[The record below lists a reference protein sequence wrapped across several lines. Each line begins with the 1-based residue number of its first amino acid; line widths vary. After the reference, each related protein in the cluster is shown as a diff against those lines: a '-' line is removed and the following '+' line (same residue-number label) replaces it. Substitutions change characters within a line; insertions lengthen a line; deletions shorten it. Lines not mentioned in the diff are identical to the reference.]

1 MKSEREERLTLENR
15 VYSIIMDK
23 KNYFTIK
30 ELIKDLT
37 RTVPYE
43 IDYKKILDVV
53 YDAIEFCLSEGIIDI
68 VDSYSYMVNL
78 AKQAELYKIEE
89 DVAEF

>member
-15 VYSIIMDK
+15 IYSIIMDK

-30 ELIKDLT
+30 ELIEDLT

-53 YDAIEFCLSEGIIDI
+53 YDAIEFCLSEGIIDF
-68 VDSYSYMVNL
+68 VDSYSYMVNP

-89 DVAEF
+89 DVAEC